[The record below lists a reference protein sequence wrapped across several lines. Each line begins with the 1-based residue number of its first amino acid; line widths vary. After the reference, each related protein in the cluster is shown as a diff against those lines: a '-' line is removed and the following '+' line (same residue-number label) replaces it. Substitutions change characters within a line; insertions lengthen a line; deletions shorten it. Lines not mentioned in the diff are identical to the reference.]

1 MNSSF
6 VRGKV
11 SNDMVDTVHRAE
23 GNFEAGDIHMWDR
36 ESASYLHHIRA
47 PALGGDMTC
56 IAWNPAA
63 DPFMFA
69 TGSHDGSVQIW
80 TTSGMPSGSSR
91 PIHPTTTSR
100 TEALAPQPVEPSAVH
115 LALPILRESSY
126 RYAPRQEQSPADTTK
141 KLAPPHEMLAVS
153 SEPLSGLASRRHS
166 WV

>member
-1 MNSSF
+1 MNSYS
-6 VRGKV
+6 VREKV
-11 SNDMVDTVHRAE
+11 SHDSDDDSLPGILRAIQV
-23 GNFEAGDIHMWDR
+23 GDIHIWDR

-80 TTSGMPSGSSR
+80 TTPEIPASHSR
-91 PIHPTTTSR
+91 P
-100 TEALAPQPVEPSAVH
+100 
-115 LALPILRESSY
+115 ALPIPRTEVSATRATGQGVVNLAVPALREPSH
-126 RYAPRQEQSPADTTK
+126 RCIPMREQESTDTVVN
-141 KLAPPHEMLAVS
+141 LAPPREAGTMLP
-153 SEPLSGLASRRHS
+153 EPLSTLAVRRHS

>member
-1 MNSSF
+1 
-6 VRGKV
+6 
-11 SNDMVDTVHRAE
+11 
-23 GNFEAGDIHMWDR
+23 MWDR

-69 TGSHDGSVQIW
+69 TGSHDGTVQIW
-80 TTSGMPSGSSR
+80 TTPGMSSGSSR

-100 TEALAPQPVEPSAVH
+100 TEASAPQPVEPNAVH
-115 LALPILRESSY
+115 LGLPVLRESCH
-126 RYAPRQEQSPADTTK
+126 RYAPRLEHSPADTTK
-141 KLAPPHEMLAVS
+141 ELALPREILAVS
-153 SEPLSGLASRRHS
+153 SEPLSGFASESRRHS